1 MKFIKTMM
9 LFALVSVVVTSNAF
23 ALGDEKLTSI
33 YWSVAKAEGDMAEF
47 IDQTSLRGFGL
58 QGRWFVATN
67 LSVGLVWEW
76 QVFDQETS
84 DPLNTTLEEFNRN
97 ITISGKQFRYINA
110 FPFLATAHL
119 YLGGQ
124 GSTRLF
130 LGGGVGA
137 YYMIERLEIGLVA
150 LEEKEWKFGVVPEA
164 GLLMPVGDIYGHQNI
179 IISGK
184 YNYVLGD
191 DAPEFDFT
199 WWEINLGITWNPEF

>member
-1 MKFIKTMM
+1 M

-33 YWSVAKAEGDMAEF
+33 YWSVALPDGDMSNF

-58 QGRWFVATN
+58 QGRWFVASSF
-67 LSVGLVWEW
+67 SVGLVWEW

-84 DPLNTTLEEFNRN
+84 DPLNTTLEDFPRA

-110 FPFLATAHL
+110 FPFLATGHL

-130 LGGGVGA
+130 LGGGAGA
-137 YYMIERLEIGLVA
+137 YYMIERFEIGLVA
-150 LEEKEWKFGVVPEA
+150 LEEKNWKFGVAPEV

-184 YNYVLGD
+184 YNYVVGND
-191 DAPEFDFT
+191 DPRFDFT
-199 WWEINLGITWNPEF
+199 WYEINLGITWNPEF